1 MKRLSPKTL
10 KYLRLTHRY
19 LSFVCAGI
27 LFVYLLSGFLLNHRK
42 EFTFMNQKRERTA
55 DYVFRLPASKN
66 DFTEAD
72 ARRILS
78 DLSCN
83 PDLYTRFSLGKDKL
97 TIFGKEQL
105 VVKLDAST
113 HQAYIKQ
120 THRPAFLNALNK
132 LHRNPGGLWTVT
144 SDVFLLLMLVLLVT
158 GLLIVPGKKGLWGIG
173 GILTLAGILVPL
185 LVYWLLA

>member
-1 MKRLSPKTL
+1 MLSPKTL

-19 LSFVCAGI
+19 VSFICAGI

-42 EFTFMNQKRERTA
+42 EFTFMNQKKERTV
-55 DYVFRLPASKN
+55 DYIFQLPANKD

-72 ARRILS
+72 ARKIIP

-83 PDLYTRFSLGKDKL
+83 PDLYNRFSLSKNKL

-105 VVKLDAST
+105 VIKLDATSQ
-113 HQAYIKQ
+113 QAFIKEM
-120 THRPAFLNALNK
+120 HRPAFLTALNK
-132 LHRNPGGLWTVT
+132 LHRNPGSLWTIT
-144 SDVFLLLMLVLLVT
+144 SDAFLLLMFILLIT

-173 GILTLAGILVPL
+173 GILTIIGILIPIL
-185 LVYWLLA
+185 IYWMIV